1 MIYTVASK
9 EANMLRRLIL
19 ILPLLC
25 SGVASAAEVTDST
38 GRAVQIPDRVL
49 HVLPA
54 GPPAA
59 ILLEAIAPDLMVGW
73 PGPLSDDAKTLLPES
88 AAHPRIPRLTGR
100 DDVTEQIKALK
111 PDLIIDYGE
120 VTPRYFE
127 LAQTAQQKTGIP
139 TLLFAGSL
147 DNIPLVVRQ
156 VGAILHREARAETL
170 ATFAEAM
177 LALPVMPL
185 PASLGA
191 HPRVLY
197 ARGADGLTVTAAET
211 DVTEVFKRL
220 GWQVIAPDGQGT
232 FRKSSIEAIAALD
245 PDILIFS
252 EPAMRTT
259 LAQPD
264 AWKSVRAIREGH
276 ALVAP
281 ALPFGWV
288 EEPPSINRL
297 LGLAWLGGHEPAS
310 LAATFYAVVYGHVLT
325 QTQLDA
331 VLGGV
336 RSIQP

>member
-1 MIYTVASK
+1 MV
-9 EANMLRRLIL
+9 RRLVL
-19 ILPLLC
+19 ILSLLC
-25 SGVASAAEVTDST
+25 SGGVSAAEVTDST
-38 GRAVQIPDRVL
+38 GRAVQIPDQIL
-49 HVLPA
+49 HVVPA

-73 PGPLSDDAKTLLPES
+73 PGPLSDDAKALLPES
-88 AAHPRIPRLTGR
+88 ANHPRIPRLTGR
-100 DDVTEQIKALK
+100 EDVTDKIKALK

-127 LAQTAQQKTGIP
+127 LAQAAQQKTGIP

-147 DNIPLVVRQ
+147 DNIPSVVRQ
-156 VGAILHREARAETL
+156 VGAILHREARAETI
-170 ATFAEAM
+170 ATYAEAM
-177 LALPVMPL
+177 LALPVIPQ
-185 PASLGA
+185 PWSLGA
-191 HPRVLY
+191 QPKVLY
-197 ARGADGLTVTAAET
+197 ARGANGLTVTAPDT

-232 FRKSSIEAIAALD
+232 FRNSSIEAIAALD

-252 EPAMRTT
+252 DPAMRAT

-297 LGLAWLGGHEPAS
+297 LGLAWLGGHES
-310 LAATFYAVVYGHVLT
+310 ESIAATFHAVVYGRALT
-325 QTQLDA
+325 PQQLDA